1 MRKAIGIALSTFVL
15 SMFLNMFFTNA
26 MPNYAWAYLG
36 INCNLFFISF
46 FIGIECIRKERL

>member
-15 SMFLNMFFTNA
+15 STFLNMFFQNA
-26 MPNYAWAYLG
+26 MPDYIWIYLG